1 MRTISQLLLT
11 FLLNACWQIALVT
24 AAAALCARL
33 LRWTSARYQH
43 LFWVT
48 ALAFS
53 FSLPVM
59 TSAPLLVGAF
69 FSEPPRATVQ
79 PASGAFAPAPQLIP
93 DTQASLP
100 TAPPTALK
108 EAAPFILISRNVAA
122 VVVAL
127 YLLFLCYRGG
137 KLSMAWR
144 RARSLKRSAYPI
156 ELPEHVR
163 TTVTEC
169 QTILGMRQVRVLC
182 STSIPVPIAVG
193 SFNSLII
200 LPDQLLRE
208 TDRGV
213 LTAAIGHELIHVLR
227 RDYLLNFIY
236 EFISLPLS
244 FHPATAL
251 VKRRIRETR
260 ELSCDE
266 LVAEKLLDAAV
277 YARSLVRLAG
287 SAVNLSRPGAT
298 ITVGIADADILE
310 ERVMTILRRPKIS
323 SRRRSLL
330 LVAAMLF
337 FVVPCVAA
345 APFAL
350 RININ
355 SRTAAVTAQQDATPK
370 GERARVEFLSP
381 TPGVD
386 MEIGALAAWL
396 KKPGEA
402 VERGEVI
409 AEVKTHKGLVKAE
422 APTSGVIEKLLVQI
436 GEKVPAGTALAIIR
450 AQEQSASR
458 EVSLAQQEE
467 QERRQLRE
475 ETLKRKAAE
484 LEARRREEQQK
495 LGFAITQEQEAKQ
508 KEARE
513 REEKERAEREAKER
527 DPEFI
532 AHRKLEREAMARRQA
547 ELAKK
552 ANITMQQAIQIA
564 MSQQAGTVMECRLI
578 GERPAGEKDQVF
590 YFLTIVSGDEQES
603 ASTRMLISAVD
614 GRVAKT
620 WKDEK

>member
-11 FLLNACWQIALVT
+11 ILLNACWQIALVT
-24 AAAALCARL
+24 AVAALCARL

-79 PASGAFAPAPQLIP
+79 PSGGAFAPASQLIP
-93 DTQASLP
+93 DTQEALP
-100 TAPPTALK
+100 TAPPAALK
-108 EAAPFILISRNVAA
+108 EAAPFILINRNVAA
-122 VVVAL
+122 VVVVL

-163 TTVTEC
+163 TTVSEC
-169 QTILGMRQVRVLC
+169 QTVLGMRQVRILC
-182 STSIPVPIAVG
+182 SNSIPAPIAVG
-193 SFNSLII
+193 SFNPLII

-227 RDYLLNFIY
+227 RDYLLNLIY

-287 SAVNLSRPGAT
+287 SALNLSRPGAT
-298 ITVGIADADILE
+298 VTVGIADADILE

-350 RININ
+350 RISIN
-355 SRTAAVTAQQDATPK
+355 SLAAAVTAQQDATPN
-370 GERARVEFLSP
+370 GERARVEFVSP
-381 TPGVD
+381 TPGED
-386 MEIGALAAWL
+386 METGALAAWL

-402 VERGEVI
+402 VERGEVV
-409 AEVKTHKGLVKAE
+409 AEVKTNKGLVKAE
-422 APTSGVIEKLLVQI
+422 ALTSGVIERLLVQI

-450 AQEQSASR
+450 AQGQSASN

-467 QERRQLRE
+467 QKRRELRE
-475 ETLKRKAAE
+475 AALKRKAAE
-484 LEARRREEQQK
+484 LEAQRLEERQSQD
-495 LGFAITQEQEAKQ
+495 ASSTQEQEEK
-508 KEARE
+508 KKMREAEE
-513 REEKERAEREAKER
+513 RFRAEREAKER
-527 DPEFI
+527 DPELM
-532 AHRKLEREAMARRQA
+532 AHRKLEREKMAKRQA
-547 ELAKK
+547 ELAKL

-578 GERPAGEKDQVF
+578 GERPSGEKDQVF
-590 YFLTIVSGDEQES
+590 YILTIVSGDEQES

-614 GRVAKT
+614 GRVVKT

>member
-53 FSLPVM
+53 FSIPVM

-79 PASGAFAPAPQLIP
+79 PASGAFAPAPQLIL

-100 TAPPTALK
+100 TAQPAALK
-108 EAAPFILISRNVAA
+108 EAAPFILINRNVAA

-127 YLLFLCYRGG
+127 YLLLLCYRGG

-144 RARSLKRSAYPI
+144 RARSLKRSARMI
-156 ELPEHVR
+156 DLPEQVR
-163 TTVTEC
+163 TTVSEC
-169 QTILGMRQVRVLC
+169 QTVLGMRQVRVLC
-182 STSIPVPIAVG
+182 STSIPAPIAIG
-193 SFNSLII
+193 SFNPLII

-208 TDRGV
+208 ADRGV

-227 RDYLLNFIY
+227 RDYLLNLIY

-355 SRTAAVTAQQDATPK
+355 SRAAAVTAQQDAKPN
-370 GERARVEFLSP
+370 GERARVEFVSP
-381 TPGVD
+381 TPGDD

-422 APTSGVIEKLLVQI
+422 APTSGVIERLLVQI
-436 GEKVPAGTALAIIR
+436 GEKIPAGAALAIIR
-450 AQEQSASR
+450 AQGQSAGK

-467 QERRQLRE
+467 QKLRE
-475 ETLKRKAAE
+475 LREAALKRKAAE
-484 LEARRREEQQK
+484 LETLRLQERQLQDASS
-495 LGFAITQEQEAKQ
+495 TQEQEEK
-508 KEARE
+508 KKLREA
-513 REEKERAEREAKER
+513 EEKLQAEREAKER
-527 DPEFI
+527 DPELM
-532 AHRKLEREAMARRQA
+532 AHRKLEREIMARRQA

-564 MSQQAGTVMECRLI
+564 MSQQSGTIMECRLI
-578 GERPAGEKDQVF
+578 GERPAGERDQVL
-590 YFLTIVSGDEQES
+590 YILTIVSGDEPES
-603 ASTRMLISAVD
+603 ASTHMLISAVD
-614 GRVAKT
+614 GRIART
-620 WKDEK
+620 WKDER